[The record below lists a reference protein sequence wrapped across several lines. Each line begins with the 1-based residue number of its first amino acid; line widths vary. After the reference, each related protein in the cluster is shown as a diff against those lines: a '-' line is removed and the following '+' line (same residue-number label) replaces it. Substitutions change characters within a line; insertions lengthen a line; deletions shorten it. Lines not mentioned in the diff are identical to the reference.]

1 MKLKYVA
8 LLVLGLIG
16 LLSLGFYQLLQSER
30 ADLEAEKA
38 AFTQAQTEAMQEELA
53 MLAEEYQS
61 QYNKISIKG
70 PEGELI
76 IGTDSLVQQL
86 LRERARVDELQRE
99 LQQTKKASAER
110 IAALT
115 REVGTLRK
123 VLKSYVVQI
132 DSLHA
137 TNERLRA
144 ENQEVRASYERSQTT
159 VAQLSSEKS
168 ELTSRVNLAAK
179 LDATAI
185 SIRLLDKR
193 GKPTKKN
200 DKITHIEI
208 AFRVSKNV
216 TAAVGMKTFY
226 TRIMRPDDEVML
238 KGDAG
243 NFSFEGKSLSYS
255 TRREIEYN
263 GEETPITMYWQVD
276 ETLMSGNYRVHIF
289 ADGNLIGSSSFTL

>member
-70 PEGELI
+70 LEGELI

-216 TAAVGMKTFY
+216 TATVGMKTFY